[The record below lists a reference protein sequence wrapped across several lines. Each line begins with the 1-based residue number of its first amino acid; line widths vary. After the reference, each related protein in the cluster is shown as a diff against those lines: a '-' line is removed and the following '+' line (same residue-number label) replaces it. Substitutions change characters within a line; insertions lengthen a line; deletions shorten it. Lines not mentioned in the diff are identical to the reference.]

1 MASQPAGYSKTQ
13 IALHWIIAVL
23 LIPQFLFNDAIG
35 EAFRTALR
43 GTSTTFD
50 PVVFSHVAIGFLIG
64 LLVLLRLVIRLRR
77 GAPKPPEQEHP
88 LLKIAASVTHWAFY
102 ALLVLL
108 PVSGAVAWFGLN
120 HDAGEVHEVL
130 KTILLVLVI
139 LHVVGA
145 LFHQFYLKTDLITRM
160 KKASA

>member
-13 IALHWIIAVL
+13 IALHWLVAL
-23 LIPQFLFNDAIG
+23 LIIPQFLFNDAIG
-35 EAFRTALR
+35 DAFEVALR
-43 GTSTTFD
+43 GTATTFD
-50 PVVFSHVAIGFLIG
+50 PVVFSHVAIGGLIG
-64 LLVLLRLVIRLRR
+64 LLVLWRLVIRLRR

-88 LLKIAASVTHWAFY
+88 LLKLAAGATHWAFY

-108 PVSGAVAWFGLN
+108 PVSGAIAWFGLN
-120 HDAGEVHEVL
+120 HDAGEAHEVL
-130 KTILLVLVI
+130 KTILLVLVV